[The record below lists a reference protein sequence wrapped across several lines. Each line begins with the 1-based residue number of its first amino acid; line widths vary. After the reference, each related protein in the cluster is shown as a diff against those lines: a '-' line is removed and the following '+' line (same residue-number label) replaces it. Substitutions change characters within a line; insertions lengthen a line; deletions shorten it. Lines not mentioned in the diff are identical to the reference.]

1 MPLARY
7 FLYVGGALLALLF
20 FVGAELPTSPA
31 EQVIAADT
39 AAELPTIRIH
49 TDRKWPEKV
58 VFDTSVPAGTGPVAT
73 TGAVKIDLA
82 KANLVKTGTDGSA
95 LANAS
100 DSAAPDAPTKVRV
113 REAFAQFQSTDPKQL
128 QALDAKKPVLKH
140 PVKRKVAKRRAY
152 PPTMMIAQQPTFGF
166 FGKNIW

>member
-7 FLYVGGALLALLF
+7 FLFVGGALLALLF

-31 EQVIAADT
+31 EQVIATDT
-39 AAELPTIRIH
+39 AAELPTIRIR

-58 VFDTSVPAGTGPVAT
+58 VFDTSIPTGAGAMTT
-73 TGAVKIDLA
+73 TGAV
-82 KANLVKTGTDGSA
+82 NTGTDGSVM
-95 LANAS
+95 ANAS
-100 DSAAPDAPTKVRV
+100 DGATPDAPTKVRV
-113 REAFAQFQSTDPKQL
+113 REAFAQFQSTEPKQL
-128 QALDAKKPVLKH
+128 QALDPKKPVLKH

-166 FGKNIW
+166 FGKSIW

>member
-1 MPLARY
+1 M
-7 FLYVGGALLALLF
+7 YVGGALLALLF
-20 FVGAELPTSPA
+20 IVGAELPTSPA

-58 VFDTSVPAGTGPVAT
+58 VFDTSIPAGTGSVAT
-73 TGAVKIDLA
+73 TGAVK
-82 KANLVKTGTDGSA
+82 TGTDGVA

-100 DSAAPDAPTKVRV
+100 DNAAPDAPTKVRV
-113 REAFAQFQSTDPKQL
+113 REAFAQFPTDPKQP

-140 PVKRKVAKRRAY
+140 PVKRKVAKRRA